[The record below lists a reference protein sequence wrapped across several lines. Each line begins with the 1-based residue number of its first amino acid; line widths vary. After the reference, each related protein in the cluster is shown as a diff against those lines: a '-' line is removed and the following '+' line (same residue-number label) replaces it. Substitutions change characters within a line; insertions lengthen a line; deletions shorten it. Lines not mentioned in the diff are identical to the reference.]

1 MSVTLDAQL
10 TLLSTVL
17 LLAAT
22 GWPLLVSIRRRTRW
36 SGTGAAR
43 AGRPARARSTPFVL
57 PAALIAASVV
67 LLLLEGVL

>member
-1 MSVTLDAQL
+1 MSLDLQL

-22 GWPLLVSIRRRTRW
+22 GWPLLFSIRRRTRW
-36 SGTGAAR
+36 SGARAAR
-43 AGRPARARSTPFVL
+43 AGQPARARSAPFVV